1 MGTEAIGKSQ
11 GSSAVSNASAAFG
24 NGVSLMS
31 PDEIIA
37 FVSKALGDIGDQL
50 NDYKNMVQQRQEKA
64 RDLREISAT
73 LRDMA
78 SKGDLTHYDQEKYN
92 KMMNLLAK
100 YKDAD
105 PSLRAVYDKFMGGY
119 GGYQKMDPQSGEYVK
134 NDKGEVLCE
143 GIMAGANEA
152 GWKDMVNPDTGE
164 PLINPFTGTAFQEWN
179 PGDSQDLHMAAAE
192 LSPMLDDL
200 KSAQEGLNEDNE
212 LTMMSLQQ
220 LMSRRQQLCQTATG
234 MLNSVDDT
242 SKSIIGNFG

>member
-11 GSSAVSNASAAFG
+11 GSSVVSNASAAFG

-78 SKGDLTHYDQEKYN
+78 SKGDLTSYEQEKFDR
-92 KMMNLLAK
+92 MMNQLAK

-105 PSLRAVYDKFMGGY
+105 PSLKAVYDTFMNSY
-119 GGYQKMDPQSGEYVK
+119 GGYQKIDPQSGEYVK

-152 GWKDMVNPDTGE
+152 GMKEISDPISGAKM
-164 PLINPFTGTAFQEWN
+164 LIWN
-179 PGDSQDLHMAAAE
+179 PGDSQDMLLTAAE
-192 LSPMLDDL
+192 LSPMLDNL

-220 LMSRRQQLCQTATG
+220 LMQRRNQISQLGNG
-234 MLNSVDDT
+234 MLSMVNET
-242 SKSIIGNFG
+242 SKAIIGNFR